1 MHGQPWRGID
11 LPESEIDAAHH
22 SWFVVRTQPCR
33 ERWAAENCHR
43 QGAET
48 YLPQIEES
56 TRVVTAGRMLTTLRP
71 KPLFP
76 GYLFVRTLGYQWRFL
91 LGTFGVI
98 DLIANA
104 NGPSRLRH
112 SVIEDLRQRE
122 RGGFVQLPKVVTRF
136 SPTDKVRPNEGAFE
150 GITGLVEGYVSAK
163 RVQVLLDFLGRK
175 VPVLFAEEQ
184 LDAA

>member
-1 MHGQPWRGID
+1 MLDEDTANQ
-11 LPESEIDAAHH
+11 
-22 SWFVVRTQPCR
+22 SWFVVRTQPLR

-48 YLPQIEES
+48 YLPQIEE
-56 TRVVTAGRMLTTLRP
+56 TARVISKGRMITTMRP

-76 GYLFVRTLGYQWRFL
+76 GYLFVRTIGYQWRFL

-98 DLIANA
+98 DLIAHST
-104 NGPSRLRH
+104 GPVRLKN
-112 SVIEDLRQRE
+112 SVINNLKKRE
-122 RGGFVQLPKVVTRF
+122 HDGCVQLPKPVTRF
-136 SPTDKVRPNEGAFE
+136 QPEDAVRPNEGAFE
-150 GITGLVEGYVSAK
+150 GITGLVEGYVSTK

>member
-1 MHGQPWRGID
+1 MVSDPHRFGGYTV
-11 LPESEIDAAHH
+11 PEGDVASQ
-22 SWFVVRTQPCR
+22 SWFVVRTQPFR
-33 ERWAAENCHR
+33 ERWAAENCYR

-48 YLPQIEES
+48 YLPQVEETTKILTS
-56 TRVVTAGRMLTTLRP
+56 GRMITTLRP

-76 GYLFVRTLGYQWRFL
+76 GYLFVRTIGYQWRFL

-104 NGPSRLRH
+104 SGPSRVKH
-112 SVIEDLRQRE
+112 SVIEDLKQRE
-122 RGGFVQLPKVVTRF
+122 RNGCVQLPKPAARF
-136 SPTDKVRPNEGAFE
+136 SPDDPVRPNEGAFE
-150 GITGLVEGYVSAK
+150 GLVGLVEGYASAK

-175 VPVLFAEEQ
+175 VSVLFAEEQ